1 MALLPPISSDKRAIQ
16 GRNIDD
22 EEFDLTEEINVDS
35 SGETPER
42 VIGATYYSLTRG
54 DTLKLPYY
62 CFTKILCRYCK
73 CSSSRV
79 FCVLFAYYYWM
90 YEYQGDGHRSL
101 GLRPEAT
108 FQHRLHRPFH

>member
-42 VIGATYYSLTRG
+42 VIGAGTYSGVILLSFLTIVLLKSYVVTVSVPQVVFSASSLRITTG
-54 DTLKLPYY
+54 CTN
-62 CFTKILCRYCK
+62 I
-73 CSSSRV
+73 RV
-79 FCVLFAYYYWM
+79 M
-90 YEYQGDGHRSL
+90 
-101 GLRPEAT
+101 AT
-108 FQHRLHRPFH
+108 AA